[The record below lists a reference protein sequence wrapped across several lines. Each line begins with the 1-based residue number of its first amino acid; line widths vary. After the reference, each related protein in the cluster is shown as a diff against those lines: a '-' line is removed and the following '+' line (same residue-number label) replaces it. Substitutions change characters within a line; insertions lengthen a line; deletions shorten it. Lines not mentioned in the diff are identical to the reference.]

1 MTANHEGRPVQAL
14 DEGPA
19 RELCGIILHP
29 AGHTLSPVLH
39 QAAYAALGLDA
50 VYLAF
55 DVAPSALEGAVTGM
69 RALGIRQLS
78 VSLPHKEA
86 VLKLANRISP
96 EAQQIGAANTLTRT
110 DDAIVAD
117 NTDWVGVLRTLEPH
131 GPWKGRRATVLGAGG
146 AARAVVYALRHLGM
160 DVLVTNRTRERA
172 SRLVD
177 ELGGR
182 VGSINEPYDLLVN
195 ATPLGLHPQVDA
207 SPVGAEELQPRAL
220 IFDTVYRPL
229 ETRLLREAAA
239 RGCRTQDGLD
249 MLVHQAVEQIRL
261 WSGQSPDPALLR
273 QAAEH
278 ALQGDAALR

>member
-1 MTANHEGRPVQAL
+1 MQAL
-14 DEGPA
+14 AKGPA

-29 AGHTLSPVLH
+29 AGHTLSPLLH
-39 QAAYAALGLDA
+39 PAAYAALGLDA
-50 VYLAF
+50 VYLTF
-55 DVAPSALEGAVTGM
+55 DVAPRALEGALAGM

-86 VLKLANRISP
+86 VMKLADRISP
-96 EAQQIGAANTLTRT
+96 EAQQIGAANTLTREG
-110 DDAIVAD
+110 DAIVAD
-117 NTDWVGVLRTLEPH
+117 NTDWVGVLRSLERH
-131 GPWKGRRATVLGAGG
+131 GPWQGRHATVLGAGG
-146 AARAVVYALRHLGM
+146 AARAVVYALHRLGM

-182 VGSINEPYDLLVN
+182 VGAIDEPYDLLVN
-195 ATPLGLHPQVDA
+195 TTPLGMHPQVDA

-220 IFDTVYRPL
+220 VFDTVYRPL
-229 ETRLLREAAA
+229 ETQLLREAAA

-261 WSGQSPDPALLR
+261 WSNQSPDPALLR
-273 QAAEH
+273 QAAE
-278 ALQGDAALR
+278 QALRGDGGLM